1 MTGQIGPRGVA
12 ILVLV
17 GAAGVFLALLGWA
30 QRGTGLPPPHL
41 GGRPAGVYVIE
52 GHPGHHSLVV
62 TTAPGR
68 IVR

>member
-17 GAAGVFLALLGWA
+17 GAAGVFLALLGWS
-30 QRGTGLPPPHL
+30 QRGTGLPAPHV
-41 GGRPAGVYVIE
+41 GGLRPGVYVIE
-52 GHPGHHSLVV
+52 RHDGLVV
-62 TTAPGR
+62 TTVQAL

>member
-17 GAAGVFLALLGWA
+17 GVAGVFLALLGWS
-30 QRGTGLPPPHL
+30 QRGTGLPAPNV
-41 GGRPAGVYVIE
+41 GGLRAGVYVIE
-52 GHPGHHSLVV
+52 SNIGHDSLVV
-62 TTAPGR
+62 TTVRGR